1 MGILHHCFGGC
12 GSTSRKQFPTTIELL
27 SHRFSLSQLRKSTN
41 DFHHRRIIGEG
52 PYDVVYRASI
62 SVNGQLKDIALK
74 RLRPTNS
81 SHHIS
86 IFKNEIILMCQ
97 LHHPNLVSLV
107 GFCDDQN
114 ELIMVYDYVPNGS
127 LFNQLYTKSPA
138 LPWKKRLEISIG
150 VARGLHYLHSGTKR
164 TIIHL
169 NTSPK
174 NIILDENW
182 VPKLPFFGLSLKGP
196 KFSEKVVKP
205 IELECAVGTLGYIA
219 PECFSCAP
227 NATHKCD
234 VYSFGALLIELICGN
249 SPHQIMS
256 RHKVSDI
263 KEVLNLKEIGKAEA
277 IIDQSLE
284 GEIAPQCWKLY
295 MDLTES
301 CLSGDPN
308 ERPDMGDVEV
318 QLEHVLQLQEEAD
331 ANHALHA
338 F

>member
-127 LFNQLYTKSPA
+127 LFHQLYTKSPT

-150 VARGLHYLHSGTKR
+150 VARGLHYLHS
-164 TIIHL
+164 
-169 NTSPK
+169 
-174 NIILDENW
+174 
-182 VPKLPFFGLSLKGP
+182 GP

-234 VYSFGALLIELICGN
+234 VYSFGALLFELICGN

-263 KEVLNLKEIGKAEA
+263 KEALHLKEVGKAEA
-277 IIDQSLE
+277 IVDQSLE
-284 GEIAPQCWKLY
+284 GEIAPQCWELY
-295 MDLTES
+295 MEITES
-301 CLSGDPN
+301 CLGGDPK

-318 QLEHVLQLQEEAD
+318 QLEHVLQLQENAD
-331 ANHALHA
+331 ANHTLHA